1 MSSRNRS
8 RAGQLT
14 EKEFQQALCQLATLT
29 GWRWIHFRTVRD
41 HRNNYSTPLQGS
53 AGFPDLVLVHP
64 DLGVLFVELKTTKGR
79 LSEHQ
84 TDWATDLLLAGAEYY
99 CWRPED
105 WSTIKTRLGAK

>member
-1 MSSRNRS
+1 MSSRNRPLT
-8 RAGQLT
+8 GQLT
-14 EKEFQQALCQLATLT
+14 EKEFQQALCQLATMT
-29 GWRWIHFRTVRD
+29 GWRWIHFRTVKD

-64 DLGVLFVELKTTKGR
+64 ERGLLFVELKTTHGR

-84 TDWATDLLLAGAEYY
+84 KHWGSDLLAAGAEYY

-105 WSTIKTRLGAK
+105 WTTIKTRLGAK

>member
-8 RAGQLT
+8 LTGQLS

-41 HRNNYSTPLQGS
+41 HRNNYSTPLQGA

-64 DLGVLFVELKTTKGR
+64 ERGLLFVELKTTYGR
-79 LSEHQ
+79 LSEDQ
-84 TDWATDLLLAGAEYY
+84 KKWGNDLLDAGAEYHL
-99 CWRPED
+99 WRPED
-105 WSTIKTRLGAK
+105 WKTIKSRLGAS